1 MWEVAVRLA
10 VACGVCGGVFLCCS
24 FSRGVSWMGS
34 WTWLGRFLG
43 VFLPTFAL
51 ISYFCMEAHKA
62 AGNTL
67 SKVVF
72 LINEYM
78 VHILLMLE
86 VVFIQ
91 DSKLE
96 DLIFGASSGSEPSL
110 FFSNYLFSLGLKPI
124 QNDFQHDFVRMT
136 QDILAL
142 LRLLF

>member
-1 MWEVAVRLA
+1 M
-10 VACGVCGGVFLCCS
+10 
-24 FSRGVSWMGS
+24 SR
-34 WTWLGRFLG
+34 TR
-43 VFLPTFAL
+43 FAL
-51 ISYFCMEAHKA
+51 ILYFCMEAHKA

-86 VVFIQ
+86 VLFIQ
-91 DSKLE
+91 GSKLE
-96 DLIFGASSGSEPSL
+96 ELIFGASSGSETSL
-110 FFSNYLFSLGLKPI
+110 FFSNHFFSLGLKPI